1 MIHIFVNA
9 YKLLQVATLQI
20 SYNKT
25 SQ

>member
-1 MIHIFVNA
+1 MIYIFVNA